1 MKEKL
6 PMSVYVLLIFA
17 LIAGNLFLYA
27 SIFAPT
33 KLKITILE
41 TGKEGRIILVKSL
54 AGNTVLINTG
64 PDASILRALGTELS
78 PLQRKIDAVLLTE
91 TSATTAG
98 GLSSVLER
106 YQVGALIRP
115 ETQGARGIETIIS
128 AAAAQKE
135 LQLATLRSHE
145 GLNIGNG
152 AVISVPSTQE
162 IVISYG
168 ETALHITKNT
178 PFGAYLSDGKTL
190 ERVPQ

>member
-1 MKEKL
+1 
-6 PMSVYVLLIFA
+6 MSVYALLILT

-27 SIFAPT
+27 SVFAPT
-33 KLKITILE
+33 KLKMTILE
-41 TGKEGRIILVKSL
+41 TGKEGRVVLVKNL
-54 AGNTVLINTG
+54 EGNTILINTG

-78 PLQRKIDAVLLTE
+78 PLQRKIDVVLLTE
-91 TSATTAG
+91 ASATTAG
-98 GLSSVLER
+98 GLPSVLER
-106 YQVGALIRP
+106 YQIGALIRP
-115 ETQGARGIETIIS
+115 EPQGTRGIETIIS

-152 AVISVPSTQE
+152 AVISMPSPQE

-178 PFGAYLSDGKTL
+178 PFGVYLSDGKTL
-190 ERVPQ
+190 ERATQ